1 MTICGK
7 LCWHQYVKASEQ
19 GTDLKYALQACQSFA
34 ESYVSDATAK
44 QSVPIKDDVFEK
56 VAAQAAAEGKSV
68 PHMLNELLGK
78 AMA

>member
-1 MTICGK
+1 MPP
-7 LCWHQYVKASEQ
+7 VM
-19 GTDLKYALQACQSFA
+19 QACKSFS
-34 ESYVSDATAK
+34 EDFVSDTSAN
-44 QSVPIKDDVFEK
+44 QFVPIKEDVFEK

>member
-1 MTICGK
+1 M
-7 LCWHQYVKASEQ
+7 
-19 GTDLKYALQACQSFA
+19 QACKAFA
-34 ESYVSDATAK
+34 ASYVSDASAN